1 MRYMFCARVF
11 KRLSRWPSP
20 ALPERACRAAV
31 PQYFRSM
38 SPDSTNAYPFVHPQ
52 RTTTHEHIKSLGFT
66 YTFIDVGVWMQA
78 FLPLPPR
85 SATFSGMKTML
96 RI

>member
-1 MRYMFCARVF
+1 MRPS
-11 KRLSRWPSP
+11 LSMSV
-20 ALPERACRAAV
+20 E
-31 PQYFRSM
+31 FM